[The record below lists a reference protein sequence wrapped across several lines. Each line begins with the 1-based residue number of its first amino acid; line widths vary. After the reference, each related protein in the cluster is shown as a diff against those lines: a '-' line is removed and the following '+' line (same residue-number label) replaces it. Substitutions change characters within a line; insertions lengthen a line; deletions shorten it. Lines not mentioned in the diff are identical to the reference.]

1 MLQKFLKNN
10 AVLTTAPPPP
20 TQKSH
25 QKSRMTIPLE
35 FSGSDTK
42 KLTEAAYRKC
52 RAAQARQTLSGLD
65 HGDGAAL
72 GQPLEPGMTRLVIN
86 RLSALDLLM
95 NKSSYPSKKKRTNL
109 FKSEIVQLKRI
120 KYEQEQ
126 PKTWWI

>member
-95 NKSSYPSKKKRTNL
+95 NKSSYPSKKKKN
-109 FKSEIVQLKRI
+109 KSF
-120 KYEQEQ
+120 
-126 PKTWWI
+126 